1 MRSNKG
7 FTLIECIIT
16 LGIYSIVLSLA
27 LGLYLT
33 GYTLYRHME
42 YQVEVEESLRIS
54 LNTISG
60 NIRRTDMP
68 KSKVSVLQNKLII
81 DLWEY
86 SLQGGIL
93 YEQKGTG
100 KNQLALNISAFEPNI
115 ENGILTVVVYGKGNN
130 YEAPIPM
137 TLVVYLGGE

>member
-1 MRSNKG
+1 
-7 FTLIECIIT
+7 
-16 LGIYSIVLSLA
+16 
-27 LGLYLT
+27 
-33 GYTLYRHME
+33 ME